1 MNGTRPARG
10 RLLLAIPTAV
20 MLGAAAA
27 APPGDAAD
35 QYPETVAVLSSVFE
49 GESRARISYDACSRQ
64 ALSEGYPNIAYLFS
78 SLSASEAIHA
88 ANFRRILA
96 TLGTEATDPSPESV
110 VVRKTKQNLKTACDR
125 ELEEIDRKYPT
136 LLERMKPEGHAET
149 VRFITYAWEA
159 EKQHRDL
166 LKEILSGT
174 GFFFGTLTRRIE
186 GTPMAFSVCTN
197 CGSTVAERPAE
208 RCPIC
213 GAPAAGYE
221 ELKKKP

>member
-10 RLLLAIPTAV
+10 RLLVAIPTAV
-20 MLGAAAA
+20 IVGAAAA
-27 APPGDAAD
+27 LAGEAAD
-35 QYPETVAVLSSVFE
+35 PYPETVAVLSGVFE
-49 GESRARISYDACSRQ
+49 GESRARIGYDACSRQ
-64 ALSEGYPNIAYLFS
+64 APSEGYPNIAYLFS
-78 SLSASEAIHA
+78 SLSASEAVHA
-88 ANFRRILA
+88 ANFRRILS
-96 TLGTEATDPSPESV
+96 TLSAEVTEPSSEGV

-125 ELEEIDRKYPT
+125 ELEEIDRQYPA
-136 LLERMKPEGHAET
+136 LLERMKPEGHAEA

-186 GTPMAFSVCTN
+186 GTHMAFSVCTN

-213 GAPAAGYE
+213 GGPAAGYE